1 MQLSDNVRGAVLMN
15 VAMAAFTI
23 NDTAMKAAMQAV
35 PLFQAIGIRGL
46 VATLALTVIGYRLG
60 GLSLNLPRRD
70 LGFLAMRSG
79 AEVLGTILFLAALMH
94 MPIANLSAIMQVLPL
109 AVTLAAALFLRER
122 IGWRRMTAIVIG
134 FAGVMII
141 IRPGTHGFDIWSVMG
156 LGSVIC
162 VVVRDLVTRRM
173 SASLPSVT
181 VALSAAVTVLV
192 LGLAGTA
199 AQGWQPVAQTD
210 LLLIAGA
217 ALALIVGY
225 LTVVMTMRVGEISFI
240 APFRYMALLWAI
252 VLGWLAFGELPD
264 ALTLIGAAI
273 VVLTGVYTLMRER
286 KLRLTGPVLAQ
297 AEGETVH

>member
-1 MQLSDNVRGAVLMN
+1 MKLSDNVRGAVLMN

-35 PLFQAIGIRGL
+35 PLYQAIGIRGL
-46 VATLALTVIGYRLG
+46 IATLVLAVIGYRMG

-70 LGFLAMRSG
+70 LGLLALRCG

-109 AVTLAAALFLRER
+109 AVTLAAAVFLSER

-141 IRPGTHGFDIWSVMG
+141 IRPGTYGFDIWSLMG

-181 VALSAAVTVLV
+181 VAFSAAVTVLV
-192 LGLAGTA
+192 LGLAGTVV
-199 AQGWQPVAQTD
+199 QGWQPVAQTD
-210 LLLIAGA
+210 LLLIVGA

-225 LTVVMTMRVGEISFI
+225 LTAVMTMRVGEISFI

-252 VLGWLAFGELPD
+252 VLGWLAFGEFPD

-273 VVLTGVYTLMRER
+273 VVLTGVYTLLRER
-286 KLRLTGPVLAQ
+286 NLRLTGPVLAQ
-297 AEGETVH
+297 AGGESVP